1 MSAQPPPTTKRQT
14 IPGLRDLKREGKRFS
29 MVTAYDYVQAR
40 TVDEAGVEV
49 ILVGDSV
56 SNVLLGN
63 ETTLPVTMDD
73 MLYHTKAVV
82 RARKRAVVV
91 GDMPFLTYQVTVEE
105 AIRNAG
111 RFLKE
116 AGADCVKLEGGEDVK
131 DTVYAI
137 VKAGI
142 PVMGH
147 LGLTPQTVSKLGG
160 YRVQGRDV
168 LSARAIADA
177 ALALQDAGCFALVLE
192 CVPAEVAREVTERLE
207 IPTIGIGAGP
217 ACDAQVL
224 VYHDLLG
231 LTPDGF
237 KPRFVK
243 RYAELGK
250 LATEALRT
258 FADEVKSGAFPG
270 VEHSFAMREGE
281 EAKLP
286 GALPRATKTM
296 VGDGLISPAGPSQR
310 QPDVDAPPAPTRVE
324 R

>member
-1 MSAQPPPTTKRQT
+1 MSTQPQPPPQKRQT
-14 IPGLRDLKREGKRFS
+14 IPGLRDLKREGKRFA
-29 MVTAYDYVQAR
+29 MVTAYDFVQAR
-40 TVDEAGVEV
+40 TVEDAGIDV
-49 ILVGDSV
+49 ILVGDSL
-56 SNVLLGN
+56 SNVLLGH
-63 ETTLPVTMDD
+63 ETTLPVTLDEMI
-73 MLYHTKAVV
+73 YHTKAVV
-82 RARKRAVVV
+82 RARKKAVVV
-91 GDMPFLTYQVTVEE
+91 GDMPFLSYQITIEE
-105 AIRNAG
+105 SIRNAG

-116 AGADCVKLEGGEDVK
+116 GGADCVKLEGGEDVR

-168 LSARAIADA
+168 LSARAIVDA
-177 ALALQDAGCFALVLE
+177 ALALQEAGAFSVVLE

-217 ACDAQVL
+217 WCDGQVL
-224 VYHDLLG
+224 VYHDVLG

-250 LATEALRT
+250 AASEALGR
-258 FADEVKSGAFPG
+258 FAREVISGEFPG
-270 VEHSFAMREGE
+270 VEHSFTMREGE

-286 GALPRATKTM
+286 GALPSATKGY
-296 VGDGLISPAGPSQR
+296 VGDGLVSPPGERS
-310 QPDVDAPPAPTRVE
+310 APPAPTRVE
-324 R
+324 RTG